1 MDNESWRN
9 AGRVVAL
16 SGLAFGVIACSTVE
30 RDDRGFGGPGLGPG
44 LGPDD
49 TGQASDSG
57 EQTDDG
63 GPGDDGGPNL
73 DVGSADDGGS
83 QPEECAEFVEE
94 ADVGN
99 QPADIIIV
107 IDNSQS
113 MGNEIA
119 AVQVNMNA
127 FSAQIAGADVDP
139 HVIMISGFEHNSD
152 SGICV
157 PPPLGSGLCPVAD
170 HNPPG
175 YWRVDNWVGSHSAL
189 ARVVQHFPDYQAGL
203 RPTAATH
210 VVVITDDDSD
220 WSAQQFIDQF
230 TALDPNFADFT
241 LHAIINGS
249 GSVYAQLANQTGG
262 VVGNLDANQFQPIF
276 DTLATTVITTASLAC
291 EYPIP
296 ALGPGEVFDPDK
308 VNVEFSDGAGN
319 LLEIGRVDSPAACA
333 SVADGW
339 YYDDPGDPQM
349 ILLCGQTCDAIQ
361 GYEQAS
367 VGVIFGCDTIPA
379 G

>member
-1 MDNESWRN
+1 MHFESWRK
-9 AGRVVAL
+9 AGRRGAL
-16 SGLAFGVIACSTVE
+16 VGFACTLLACGGVDRDE
-30 RDDRGFGGPGLGPG
+30 RAITGPGLGPG
-44 LGPDD
+44 LNPGAATEGDGESDEEPLDP
-49 TGQASDSG
+49 AS
-57 EQTDDG
+57 DG
-63 GPGDDGGPNL
+63 GPAL
-73 DVGSADDGGS
+73 DVGGADDGVS
-83 QPEECAEFVEE
+83 EPEDCATVIED

-119 AVQVNMNA
+119 SVQVNMNA

-157 PPPLGSGLCPVAD
+157 PPPLGSGMCPIAD

-175 YWRVDNWVGSHSAL
+175 YWRVDHWVGSHSAL
-189 ARVVQHFPDYQAGL
+189 ARVVQHFGDYQPAL
-203 RPTAATH
+203 RATASTH

-220 WSAQQFIDQF
+220 WSAQQFIDEF
-230 TALDPNFADFT
+230 TALDPNFEDFT

-249 GSVYAQLANQTGG
+249 GDVYAQLANQTGG
-262 VVGNLDANQFQPIF
+262 LVGDLDTNQFQPIF
-276 DTLATTVITTASLAC
+276 DALANNVITTASLAC
-291 EYPIP
+291 EYDIP
-296 ALGPGEVFDPDK
+296 PLDPGDVFDPDK

-319 LLEIGRVDSPAACA
+319 LLEIGRVDTPAHCA
-333 SVADGW
+333 GVDGGW
-339 YYDDPGDPQM
+339 YYDVPAAPQRI
-349 ILLCGQTCDAIQ
+349 ILCAQTCDAIQ

-367 VGVIFGCDTIPA
+367 VGVIFGCDTVPA